1 MMNKELILGF
11 FLGLIASFVGTYLYV
26 SIFTNFNLIRDVS
39 LLNLSGLLGKV
50 ITLGTILSVL
60 TFIFFFYKKKDSIAK
75 GVLASVI
82 LLVIVTFFV

>member
-1 MMNKELILGF
+1 MNKELILGIV
-11 FLGLIASFVGTYLYV
+11 LGLIASFVGTYLYV
-26 SIFTNFNLIRDVS
+26 SIFTNFNLIQDLK

-75 GVLASVI
+75 GILISVVALVI
-82 LLVIVTFFV
+82 LTFFV

>member
-1 MMNKELILGF
+1 MNKELVLGF

-26 SIFTNFNLIRDVS
+26 SIFTNFNLIQDISV
-39 LLNLSGLLGKV
+39 LNLSGLLGKV

-75 GVLASVI
+75 GILISVV
-82 LLVIVTFFV
+82 LLVILTFFV

>member
-1 MMNKELILGF
+1 MNKELVVGF

-26 SIFTNFNLIRDVS
+26 SIFTNFNLIQDISV
-39 LLNLSGLLGKV
+39 LNLSGLLGKV

-75 GVLASVI
+75 GILISVV
-82 LLVIVTFFV
+82 LLVILTFFV